1 MKENSFC
8 FCAKFRILLPYSD
21 RKNRLSHADP
31 LANLNLTEIIQ
42 NLIGVENRFIL
53 FIAVLFIFLR

>member
-1 MKENSFC
+1 MKGNSFC

-42 NLIGVENRFIL
+42 NLIGVDRFIL